1 VLFSD
6 INRLIATTGL
16 YNAGID
22 SVYAKSKGVI
32 VSGTGGAGDPTLEH
46 IWALILATVRYI
58 TVEDVNVK
66 SGNAQW
72 QSTMPLALAGRTL
85 GLVGVG
91 RLGTSTAKVS
101 ILSRIYQTEITDS
114 TLVYRLPKLS
124 I

>member
-1 VLFSD
+1 M
-6 INRLIATTGL
+6 IATTGL

-22 SVYAKSKGVI
+22 SVYAKSRGII
-32 VSGTGGAGDPTLEH
+32 VSGTGKAGDATLEH

-72 QSTMPLALAGRTL
+72 QSTMPLGLAGRTL
-85 GLVGVG
+85 GLVGLG

-101 ILSRIYQTEITDS
+101 ILSRIRQTEVTDL
-114 TLVYRLPKLS
+114 TLLHRLPKLS

>member
-1 VLFSD
+1 M
-6 INRLIATTGL
+6 IATTGL

-22 SVYAKSKGVI
+22 SVYAKSKGII
-32 VSGTGGAGDPTLEH
+32 VSGTGVAGDATLEH

-66 SGNAQW
+66 SGNVQW
-72 QSTMPLALAGRTL
+72 QSTMPLGLAGRTL

-101 ILSRIYQTEITDS
+101 FLSRIRQTEVIEL
-114 TLVYRLPKLS
+114 TLEYRLPKLS